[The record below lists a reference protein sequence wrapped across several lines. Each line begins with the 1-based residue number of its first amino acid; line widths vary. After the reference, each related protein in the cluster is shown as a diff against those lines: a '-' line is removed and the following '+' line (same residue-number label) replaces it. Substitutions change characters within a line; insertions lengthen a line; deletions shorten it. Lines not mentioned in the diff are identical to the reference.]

1 MRIHNLFPLILGV
14 AMTCA
19 TFADAQV
26 QPSATFSDFTIPAA
40 NGKGA
45 TPTGINEWG
54 SVVGYYPTTAG
65 YDSFLWNG
73 AVTTVR
79 VPGQVRTYA
88 QSINA
93 RGYIVGY
100 YDNGKI
106 HGFFRNS
113 FDRQYI
119 TLDVPGSGNQTYA
132 TSINDAGQIA
142 GVYFDASGIEHGF
155 ILDRGGNYTTI
166 DVAGGILVTNAI
178 LSQNGEVAG
187 TYEDARYIPH
197 GYVRDTLGNVTS
209 FDVVSGG
216 GTYVWGINASGEIT
230 GVAGDVFVRDASG
243 NITTFGV
250 AGLNAGDV
258 IGIADDGNV
267 YGRSRTRTGA
277 AAQGWKHT
285 AAGAF
290 NYFEDP
296 NAGSKGSQ
304 PTCVSGNAKVAGFY
318 WDGQN
323 NLIEF
328 EMH

>member
-1 MRIHNLFPLILGV
+1 MRIHSLVPLIVGI
-14 AMTCA
+14 AMTWA
-19 TFADAQV
+19 TLLDAQV
-26 QPSATFSDFTIPAA
+26 RPSSTFSGFTIPAA
-40 NGKGA
+40 NGKGS
-45 TPTGINEWG
+45 TPTGINKWG

-65 YDSFLWNG
+65 YDSFVWNG

-88 QSINA
+88 QSINSA
-93 RGYIVGY
+93 GWIVGY
-100 YDNGKI
+100 YGTNQI
-106 HGFFRNS
+106 HGFLRNPK
-113 FDRQYI
+113 YT

-132 TSINDAGQIA
+132 TSINDAGQVA
-142 GVYFDASGIEHGF
+142 GVYFDASGVEHGF
-155 ILDRGGNYTTI
+155 ILDGLGNYTTI

-187 TYEDARYIPH
+187 TYEDANYIPH

-216 GTYVWGINASGEIT
+216 GTYVWGINASGEIA

-258 IGIADDGNV
+258 IGIADNENV
-267 YGRSRTRTGA
+267 YGRSRTRSGA

-318 WDGQN
+318 WDEQN
-323 NLIEF
+323 NLIDF